1 MHALHDRRYLHGEWR
16 DRLRHISYFLSPVTR
31 PCFADGSLELVP
43 NNFSEVPQLLS
54 LRCRDPLVIAS
65 ASTPDRHGY
74 FPLGTGADYTASFI
88 GRAPFYVEANRQ
100 MPRTFGRNQLHV
112 SQVVGWCEADY
123 PLVEIDPAESAHATP
138 GRPMTPPGDDPPLD
152 LLTFGAALLEAAP
165 AGTIVVDDVGRIVLV
180 NSQAEAIFGYPRAEL
195 LGRPVEV
202 LVSEEL
208 HDLHRVHR
216 HQFLRRRQ
224 LRPMGVGLQLF
235 GRHRDGHEVPIEISL
250 SPWAV
255 GEDLFTIAAVR
266 DVTAQRQ
273 LQAERDQIAVAL
285 DASVDGV
292 YLLDEALVIRYANR
306 GATLQTGYSLDELI
320 GTYFGAL
327 APRNDDDASFDELV
341 TVLRDGQQDRVTVST
356 RLARDDGRIIDVE
369 AIVQQIPDRRYATY
383 LGLIRD
389 ISTRVESERT
399 LRRANEAL
407 LLADDR
413 ERIARDLHDTVIQRL
428 FASGLTLQSS
438 LSLPA
443 EASHRRVEEVIES
456 IDTTITEL
464 RHAIFS
470 LNRHATA
477 PNTFE
482 RELHKV
488 LHDAKR
494 ALGFPPALTL
504 TIDRPMSAAI
514 AADVLAVLREAL
526 ANVARHARPTEVAVA
541 VSCMDE
547 ARIVVDDD
555 GIGVSSSA
563 LRGNGLD
570 NMIARAQALDRRV
583 HDRTPPRRRYPTR
596 LACAAA
602 ESVIATRF
610 SGELRREHGRLGT
623 ATHSQLGKN
632 VGHVVLDG
640 LLGEVH
646 LDAYLTVRH
655 PGRDQIEESA
665 FLVGELTEAII
676 YRRRVTEP
684 VEYPARR
691 RRVEQRFSAGD
702 ASNGISE
709 VTSPDL
715 LVYVTGRARH
725 DCVDQRLVIR
735 ERCEHE
741 TLNLRH

>member
-1 MHALHDRRYLHGEWR
+1 M
-16 DRLRHISYFLSPVTR
+16 
-31 PCFADGSLELVP
+31 
-43 NNFSEVPQLLS
+43 
-54 LRCRDPLVIAS
+54 
-65 ASTPDRHGY
+65 
-74 FPLGTGADYTASFI
+74 
-88 GRAPFYVEANRQ
+88 
-100 MPRTFGRNQLHV
+100 
-112 SQVVGWCEADY
+112 
-123 PLVEIDPAESAHATP
+123 
-138 GRPMTPPGDDPPLD
+138 
-152 LLTFGAALLEAAP
+152 
-165 AGTIVVDDVGRIVLV
+165 
-180 NSQAEAIFGYPRAEL
+180 
-195 LGRPVEV
+195 
-202 LVSEEL
+202 
-208 HDLHRVHR
+208 
-216 HQFLRRRQ
+216 
-224 LRPMGVGLQLF
+224 
-235 GRHRDGHEVPIEISL
+235 
-250 SPWAV
+250 
-255 GEDLFTIAAVR
+255 R

-514 AADVLAVLREAL
+514 AADVVAVLREAL

-570 NMIARAQALDRRV
+570 NMIARAQALDGEC
-583 HDRTPPRRRYPTR
+583 TIGPRQGGGTR
-596 LACAAA
+596 LDWH
-602 ESVIATRF
+602 VP
-610 SGELRREHGRLGT
+610 LP
-623 ATHSQLGKN
+623 SQ
-632 VGHVVLDG
+632 
-640 LLGEVH
+640 
-646 LDAYLTVRH
+646 
-655 PGRDQIEESA
+655 
-665 FLVGELTEAII
+665 
-676 YRRRVTEP
+676 
-684 VEYPARR
+684 
-691 RRVEQRFSAGD
+691 
-702 ASNGISE
+702 
-709 VTSPDL
+709 
-715 LVYVTGRARH
+715 
-725 DCVDQRLVIR
+725 
-735 ERCEHE
+735 
-741 TLNLRH
+741 

>member
-1 MHALHDRRYLHGEWR
+1 
-16 DRLRHISYFLSPVTR
+16 
-31 PCFADGSLELVP
+31 
-43 NNFSEVPQLLS
+43 
-54 LRCRDPLVIAS
+54 
-65 ASTPDRHGY
+65 
-74 FPLGTGADYTASFI
+74 
-88 GRAPFYVEANRQ
+88 
-100 MPRTFGRNQLHV
+100 
-112 SQVVGWCEADY
+112 
-123 PLVEIDPAESAHATP
+123 
-138 GRPMTPPGDDPPLD
+138 MTPPGDDPPLD

-165 AGTIVVDDVGRIVLV
+165 DGTIVVDDVGRIVLV

-202 LVSEEL
+202 LVSAEL

-327 APRNDDDASFDELV
+327 TPRNDDDASFDELV
-341 TVLRDGQQDRVTVST
+341 TVLRDGEQDRVTVST

-570 NMIARAQALDRRV
+570 NMIARAQALDGEC
-583 HDRTPPRRRYPTR
+583 TIGPRQGGGTR
-596 LACAAA
+596 LDWH
-602 ESVIATRF
+602 VP
-610 SGELRREHGRLGT
+610 LP
-623 ATHSQLGKN
+623 SQ
-632 VGHVVLDG
+632 
-640 LLGEVH
+640 
-646 LDAYLTVRH
+646 
-655 PGRDQIEESA
+655 
-665 FLVGELTEAII
+665 
-676 YRRRVTEP
+676 
-684 VEYPARR
+684 
-691 RRVEQRFSAGD
+691 
-702 ASNGISE
+702 
-709 VTSPDL
+709 
-715 LVYVTGRARH
+715 
-725 DCVDQRLVIR
+725 
-735 ERCEHE
+735 
-741 TLNLRH
+741 